1 MTLDEMA
8 RVTTQE
14 DANRCLDEY
23 IRELVATGLKWRR
36 AKKIAKNNIGYYSG
50 YCGEGTARLIWRL
63 YRTKHP
69 IFNHRWPQATEAFY
83 LGKKWAQKTR

>member
-14 DANRCLDEY
+14 AANRCLDEY

-50 YCGEGTARLIWRL
+50 YCGEDQARLIWRL